1 MKLDSHPTP
10 QTKIN
15 SKWIIRFN
23 VSPTNH
29 KPPERNRENLSDFD
43 LGNNSWD
50 MTQKAWAK
58 IAKIKWDLHQPEMLV
73 LIKEHNQQSEKAAHG
88 MGENNCKPYI

>member
-1 MKLDSHPTP
+1 
-10 QTKIN
+10 
-15 SKWIIRFN
+15 
-23 VSPTNH
+23 
-29 KPPERNRENLSDFD
+29 
-43 LGNNSWD
+43 